1 MRQIREYDKL
11 RNVTETASLDG
22 EHVSSWR
29 HRLKPVIGGS
39 IKIKPVGPEAPEMP
53 VSVWRNTGFLMTGW
67 DGE

>member
-11 RNVTETASLDG
+11 RNATETVSLDG

-39 IKIKPVGPEAPEMP
+39 IKIKPVGPEAPEMS
-53 VSVWRNTGFLMTGW
+53 VSVWRNTGFLMY
-67 DGE
+67 